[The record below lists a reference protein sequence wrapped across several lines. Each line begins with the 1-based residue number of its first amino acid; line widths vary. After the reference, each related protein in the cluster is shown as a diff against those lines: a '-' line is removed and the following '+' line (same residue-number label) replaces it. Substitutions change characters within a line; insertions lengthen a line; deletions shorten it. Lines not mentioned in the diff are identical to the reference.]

1 MNKVYILIG
10 IPGSGKTTWV
20 EQQEWAK
27 DCAYISTDKHVYEYA
42 ESKSKTYNEV
52 FDDYMP
58 TAIDL
63 MTAEVIKAREDGR
76 DIVWDQTSTT
86 IKSRKRKFKM
96 LSNYYK
102 IAVVFPIPEKEE
114 LNRRLKSRLG
124 KHIPQ
129 RVIRQMTEY
138 WQDPT
143 LEEGFDEIWNK

>member
-1 MNKVYILIG
+1 
-10 IPGSGKTTWV
+10 
-20 EQQEWAK
+20 
-27 DCAYISTDKHVYEYA
+27 
-42 ESKSKTYNEV
+42 
-52 FDDYMP
+52 
-58 TAIDL
+58 
-63 MTAEVIKAREDGR
+63 
-76 DIVWDQTSTT
+76 
-86 IKSRKRKFKM
+86 M